1 MRRLSLV
8 LFAFVSLAGSS
19 LVGACSDQG
28 EGEPCSPY
36 SDDCQ
41 SNLTC
46 MVVSGSNNGYRC
58 CPIPPAQPSANN
70 ICSPN
75 NPGVNGSNPQPS
87 DAGATP
93 GSDAEAG
100 PAATEAGTD
109 SASVEASVDAAVD
122 APDASAVEAG
132 ETGDAADGATE

>member
-1 MRRLSLV
+1 MRRLSLL

-41 SNLTC
+41 SDLTC
-46 MVVSGSNNGYRC
+46 TLVSGSNNGYRC

-75 NPGVNGSNPQPS
+75 NPGVNGSNPPPS
-87 DAGATP
+87 EDGSAL
-93 GSDAEAG
+93 GSDAEA
-100 PAATEAGTD
+100 AEAEAGTD
-109 SASVEASVDAAVD
+109 SASAEASVDAAVD
-122 APDASAVEAG
+122 APDASTTG
-132 ETGDAADGATE
+132 TGDAADGATE